1 MITGTLLGC
10 TLAGAVLGFY
20 LLTGDWSPARR
31 ILAGALAGA
40 GTGLLMTAT
49 KMIG

>member
-1 MITGTLLGC
+1 VITATLVGC
-10 TLAGAVLGFY
+10 TIAGAVLGYY

-31 ILAGALAGA
+31 IFAGALAGA

-49 KMIG
+49 KMSG